1 MNTEKIV
8 SKKVIYEALYVLR
21 ATFPEKAKEYED
33 QIISALCNGFDLSV
47 LRLSRRTETI
57 LRGNG
62 ITNTVKLT
70 RGIINDLYRLNGIG
84 KKRLEEIIQKDR
96 EFHCAK

>member
-8 SKKVIYEALYVLR
+8 SKKVIYAALYVLR
-21 ATFPEKAKEYED
+21 GTFPEKAKEYEG

-47 LRLSRRTETI
+47 LRLSRRTETV
-57 LRGNG
+57 LRHNG
-62 ITNTVKLT
+62 ITDTVKLT

-84 KKRLEEIIQKDR
+84 KKRLAEIMQRDK
-96 EFHCAK
+96 EFHCTE